1 MTDVVWLAVV
11 LAGCAL
17 ALWGASKIEP
27 HWVSKDGRKFI
38 ASVQVIGRNGD
49 LSRPQEVRGAITEDG
64 EVWLRSRKRIGRFQG
79 IWVLAGA
86 SPEPPR
92 GKRIYLLRGT
102 PDVAL
107 RVPTSSRLVER
118 LDALTGG

>member
-1 MTDVVWLAVV
+1 VIDVLWVV
-11 LAGCAL
+11 LVIGGCGL

-38 ASVQVIGRNGD
+38 ASVQLIGKDGG
-49 LSRPQEVRGAITEDG
+49 LSRPQEVRGAITDRG
-64 EVWLRSRKRIGRFQG
+64 EVWLRSRRRIGRFQG
-79 IWVLAGA
+79 FWMMAGA

-92 GKRIYLLRGT
+92 GKRVYLLRGE

-107 RVPTSSRLVER
+107 RVPTSSKLVER
-118 LDALTGG
+118 LEALAQG